1 VQKEAGSDAL
11 RDLGE
16 RPPRGP
22 HWDNYK
28 IVVVDAAELVA
39 LELGLDPIREKRGKC
54 SMEAAESR
62 MRRQAADGDGVVW
75 CGVVVEDEV
84 TPQSRGSDCMREIR
98 REALASLNE
107 KDDDSYRAD
116 ASKAKLDLII
126 TGGASKKGCMANN
139 VLKKYTYVRPP

>member
-1 VQKEAGSDAL
+1 MQKEAGSDAL

-62 MRRQAADGDGVVW
+62 MRRQAAQDDGDGVV
-75 CGVVVEDEV
+75 VKDEV

-98 REALASLNE
+98 RHCQLTNSLVDE
-107 KDDDSYRAD
+107 KH
-116 ASKAKLDLII
+116 LHH
-126 TGGASKKGCMANN
+126 
-139 VLKKYTYVRPP
+139 